1 MRRSGWLLALL
12 GVAGIV
18 FFWLTD
24 PRYGFVKPAGN
35 LIDAANEARL
45 PTAVGIVGS
54 VVVLTI
60 GVWLGTRRPT

>member
-1 MRRSGWLLALL
+1 MRRSGWFLALL

-24 PRYGFVKPAGN
+24 PRYGVMHSSGN
-35 LIDAANEARL
+35 LIDNANEARL

-54 VVVLTI
+54 VVVLGI
-60 GVWLGTRRPT
+60 GIWLGTRRTT